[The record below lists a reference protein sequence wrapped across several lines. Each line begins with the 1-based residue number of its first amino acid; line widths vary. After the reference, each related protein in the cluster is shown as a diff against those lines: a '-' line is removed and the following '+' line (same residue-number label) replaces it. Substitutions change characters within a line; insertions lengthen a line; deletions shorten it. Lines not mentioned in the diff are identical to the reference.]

1 MLKKIIFFIFFIIL
15 QLQHKVIA
23 NESKELNLDIKN
35 IIYNGHG
42 LKFDILLNI
51 KNGWNLYSNKDSDFG
66 IPLNLKLFKNKLHE
80 LTSNIEYPPSISEIK
95 IINGK
100 KFISNFYKNHT
111 LIKVSTYIDNA
122 DDLNKLYLKIKY
134 SLCNSTC
141 IYKTEIFHLK
151 DYFSTNFGYTNNTT
165 NFQQI
170 LFYIVISLIGGLIL
184 NFMPCVI
191 SIMSLKIISFVKL
204 RSTSNH
210 KVKINII
217 YYIFG
222 IISFFIFLAIITI
235 ILKHIGLTIGWGIHF
250 QNPYFIMLLIL
261 ILLIMASNLCGDFE
275 FQLSHKFLTKISNLK
290 INKELFSN
298 YFNGLF
304 IAVLSTSCTAPF
316 LSTAVTYSLTQNN
329 IHILINYFFIA
340 IGMSTPYILIL
351 ISPNLLKFIPKP
363 GKWLSKFK
371 KFLAIIFILNVVWL
385 LYVLNNQINLT
396 SLILF
401 IGFLIILK
409 KVSMS
414 LLNSMNKFNSKLLIV
429 TLTIAS
435 FVFFV
440 NFIVNYDKT
449 IKNNE
454 LLIKDKWNDF
464 NYELIRTEVA
474 NNNIV
479 FVQITADWCATCKI
493 NELLVLDNTYIYK
506 IFKNNKVKLFKA
518 DYTLKND
525 HIYQYLKD
533 HNRYGIPM
541 YIMYGPN
548 NKKGLILSEILT
560 FNKICTAINA
570 VK

>member
-1 MLKKIIFFIFFIIL
+1 MLKKIIFFIFFII
-15 QLQHKVIA
+15 LQHKVIA

-35 IIYNGHG
+35 IKYNGHQ
-42 LKFDILLNI
+42 LKFDVLLDI
-51 KNGWNLYSNKDSDFG
+51 KNGWKLYSNTDSDFG
-66 IPLNLKLFKNKLHE
+66 IPLNLKLFKNKLHK
-80 LTSNIEYPPSISEIK
+80 LISNIEYPPSISEIK

-122 DDLNKLYLKIKY
+122 DDLNKLYLKIQY

-141 IYKTEIFHLK
+141 IYKTDIFHLQ
-151 DYFSTNFGYTNNTT
+151 DYFPKNFDTLHNKTNFK
-165 NFQQI
+165 QI
-170 LFYIVISLIGGLIL
+170 LFYIIISLIGGLIL

-210 KVKINII
+210 KIKINII

-250 QNPYFIMLLIL
+250 QNPYFIMSLIL
-261 ILLIMASNLCGDFE
+261 ILLIMASNLWGDFE
-275 FQLSHKFLTKISNLK
+275 FQLSHKFLTKISNFK
-290 INKELFSN
+290 INRELFAS

-316 LSTAVTYSLTQNN
+316 LSTALTYSLTQNN
-329 IHILINYFFIA
+329 IYILINYFFIA

-351 ISPNLLKFIPKP
+351 ISPSLLKFIPKP
-363 GKWLSKFK
+363 GKWVSKFK
-371 KFLAIIFILNVVWL
+371 KFLATIFILNVVWL
-385 LYVLNNQINLT
+385 LYVLNNQINFT

-414 LLNSMNKFNSKLLIV
+414 LLNSINKFNSKLLIV

-435 FVFFV
+435 FIFFI

-464 NYELIRTEVA
+464 NYESIRTEVA

-525 HIYQYLKD
+525 DIYQYLKD

-541 YIMYGPN
+541 YIMYGPK
-548 NKKGLILSEILT
+548 NKTGLILSEILT
-560 FNKICTAINA
+560 FNKIRTAINA
-570 VK
+570 VR

>member
-23 NESKELNLDIKN
+23 NESKELNLDIKK
-35 IIYNGHG
+35 IIYNGHE

-111 LIKVSTYIDNA
+111 LIKVSTYIDNS

-385 LYVLNNQINLT
+385 LYVLNNQINFT

-560 FNKICTAINA
+560 FNKIRTAINA